1 MENVRIFANDVN
13 MRKEVKE
20 YIIEVLKKEIITKAF
35 NGQDVKDLAEAR
47 NIIDISFDA
56 MVKEF
61 TREQVKQVFNEME

>member
-1 MENVRIFANDVN
+1 MENVQIFANDVN

-20 YIIEVLKKEIITKAF
+20 YLIQTLKGEIITRAF

-47 NIIDISFDA
+47 NIIDIAFDA